1 MNKIQETLSKILKN
15 DSKKVKVIVAVGLV
29 GIVLIAMSS
38 LFTPSNKEKDVSS
51 ESSIDYSSYS
61 KETEQKL
68 TDIIS
73 SISGVGECKVMIT
86 FETGSENVYATDSE
100 LKNDENSSD
109 SKDEYVLYNSSNGEK
124 ALLIKE
130 KYPTVQGVSVV
141 CDGGDDVEVREKV
154 INTVT
159 SLFNISTNRVSVS
172 KIKSKGD

>member
-1 MNKIQETLSKILKN
+1 MNKIKDALTLILKN
-15 DSKKVKVIVAVGLV
+15 DSKKVKVIVAIGLV
-29 GIVLIAMSS
+29 GIILIALSS
-38 LFTPSNKEKDVSS
+38 LFQSNDKTKEVSDD
-51 ESSIDYSSYS
+51 SSVDYSNYS

-100 LKNDENSSD
+100 QKNDENSTD

-130 KYPTVQGVSVV
+130 KYPTVKGVSVV
-141 CDGGDDVEVREKV
+141 CDGGDNVEVREEV